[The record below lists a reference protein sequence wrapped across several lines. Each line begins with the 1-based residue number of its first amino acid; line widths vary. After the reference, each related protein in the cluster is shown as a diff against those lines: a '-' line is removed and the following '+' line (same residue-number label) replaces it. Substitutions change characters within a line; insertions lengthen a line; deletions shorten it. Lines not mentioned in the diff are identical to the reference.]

1 MRLTKRFWNTTY
13 KSLGFRKVKRKKSAK
28 RPTFQSSFESLEVR
42 QLMTATTTVS
52 TDLVSPISAGARRSA
67 TIGDASCPRRASPDA
82 DRAQFRYADVG
93 ARVAD
98 SDS

>member
-1 MRLTKRFWNTTY
+1 MRVTKCFWNTTY

-28 RPTFQSSFESLEVR
+28 RPTFQSSFETLEAR

-52 TDLVSPISAGARRSA
+52 TDLVSPISAVLAA
-67 TIGDASCPRRASPDA
+67 PPQLVMHPAPDGHLPTPTGHNS
-82 DRAQFRYADVG
+82 DTPTLG